1 MGTVLTQE
9 QIVATVDALPIQGRI
24 MLRLLLLRYLD
35 VTAEDVQ
42 YMASDRPDPRF
53 QAGGKPIT
61 PYISQETLQGIAD
74 RVKQYRIQVRLKRER
89 IKLQVDC
96 LQRLLARN
104 ETLVTLASKLLAA
117 QFALTPD
124 AVEDLKK
131 QARTSVPKPVIRE
144 LERKW
149 ELGEVVEDE
158 YRKARLGLEL
168 QRLLRRIETD
178 RKRLAQAKRE
188 FDLANASPLQ
198 DHEIAHIWGIP
209 AGSLAARKAK
219 YLHQYL
225 QGLQTRL
232 AAASP
237 PTLQANSPPVDLWRE
252 TLEVLSHSPVEHSP
266 AVYDGLERTEGALI
280 EKLTTFAA
288 GALPEDLEGR
298 FWLSL
303 IQESRHQAE
312 YGSKAISVFALQR
325 LLAILNDMDMS
336 NEALE
341 TDLLARV
348 APAHKV
354 SAIEEGAAPIPT
366 EAQLSEMGQ
375 HVLKSFM
382 GESHPDLQGRR

>member
-35 VTAEDVQ
+35 TTAEDVQ

-74 RVKQYRIQVRLKRER
+74 RVTQYRIQARLKRER
-89 IKLQVDC
+89 IKLQIDC

-104 ETLVTLASKLLAA
+104 ETLVTLASTLLAS
-117 QFALTPD
+117 QFAVTPD
-124 AVEDLKK
+124 TVEELR
-131 QARTSVPKPVIRE
+131 QLARTTVPKPAIRE

-149 ELGEVVEDE
+149 ERGEASEEE
-158 YRKARLGLEL
+158 YRKERLGLEL

-232 AAASP
+232 AVASP

-252 TLEVLSHSPVEHSP
+252 TLGVLSHAPVEHSA

-280 EKLTTFAA
+280 EKLTAFAA

-336 NEALE
+336 DEALE
-341 TDLLARV
+341 ADLLARV
-348 APAHKV
+348 TPIPKV
-354 SAIEEGAAPIPT
+354 SAVEAGTEPVPT

>member
-1 MGTVLTQE
+1 MGTVLTQD
-9 QIVATVDALPIQGRI
+9 QILATVGALPIQGRI

-61 PYISQETLQGIAD
+61 PYISQETLQGITE
-74 RVKQYRIQVRLKRER
+74 RVTQYRTQARLKRER
-89 IKLQVDC
+89 IKLQIDC

-104 ETLVTLASKLLAA
+104 EALVALASKLLAT
-117 QFALTPD
+117 QLGVMPE
-124 AVEDLKK
+124 AVEELRK
-131 QARTSVPKPVIRE
+131 QARTSVPKPVLRE

-149 ELGEVVEDE
+149 GLDEVSEDE
-158 YRKARLGLEL
+158 YRKERLGLEL
-168 QRLLRRIETD
+168 QRLLRRIEAD

-188 FDLANASPLQ
+188 FDLVNASPLQ

-219 YLHQYL
+219 YLHQYV
-225 QGLQTRL
+225 QGLQARL
-232 AAASP
+232 AASSP
-237 PTLQANSPPVDLWRE
+237 PTLQANNPPLDLWRE

-266 AVYDGLERTEGALI
+266 AAYDGLERTEGALI
-280 EKLTTFAA
+280 EKLATFAA

-336 NEALE
+336 DEALE
-341 TDLLARV
+341 ADLLARV
-348 APAHKV
+348 TPIPKV
-354 SAIEEGAAPIPT
+354 AAVEEGAVPVPT
-366 EAQLSEMGQ
+366 EAQLSEMGE

>member
-1 MGTVLTQE
+1 MGTVLTQD

-35 VTAEDVQ
+35 VTAEDVL

-74 RVKQYRIQVRLKRER
+74 RVSQYRIQTRLKRER
-89 IKLQVDC
+89 IKLQIDC
-96 LQRLLARN
+96 LQHLLARN
-104 ETLVTLASKLLAA
+104 EALVTLASQLLAA
-117 QFALTPD
+117 RFALTPE
-124 AVEDLKK
+124 AVEAVRT
-131 QARTSVPKPVIRE
+131 QARTSVPKPALRE

-149 ELGEVVEDE
+149 ELSEILEDD
-158 YRKARLGLEL
+158 YRKERIGLEL
-168 QRLLRRIETD
+168 QRLLRRIEAD

-209 AGSLAARKAK
+209 AGSLAARKTK

-225 QGLQTRL
+225 QGLQARL
-232 AAASP
+232 AASP
-237 PTLQANSPPVDLWRE
+237 PALQANQPPVDLWRE
-252 TLEVLSHSPVEHSP
+252 TLAVLAHSPVERS
-266 AVYDGLERTEGALI
+266 ASVYDGLERTEGALI

-325 LLAILNDMDMS
+325 LLAILNDMDIS

-341 TDLLARV
+341 TNLLARL
-348 APAHKV
+348 APTPKV
-354 SAIEEGAAPIPT
+354 SATEGGAEPAPT

-375 HVLKSFM
+375 HVLKSFI